1 MISKLGSLQSSQATT
16 QARKVEAQPVESRPR
31 NTNTETA
38 APRAAA
44 VVQIGGQARALAA
57 QAEATPQSR
66 IAELGAQRA
75 QSPTQSAARPR
86 LGESSEARTEIEI
99 EPVVAQPVPDFSA
112 SREVSAP
119 QGRSVYSSGAASET
133 GSATQA
139 SSSGRSYVA

>member
-1 MISKLGSLQSSQATT
+1 MISKLGSLQSSQAAT
-16 QARKVEAQPVESRPR
+16 QARRVEAQPVQSRQT

-44 VVQIGGQARALAA
+44 VVQIGGQARALAT
-57 QAEATPQSR
+57 QNEASPQSR

-75 QSPTQSAARPR
+75 QSTQSVARPR

-112 SREVSAP
+112 SRGA
-119 QGRSVYSSGAASET
+119 SVYSSGAASEA

-139 SSSGRSYVA
+139 SSGRSYVA

>member
-1 MISKLGSLQSSQATT
+1 MISKIGSLQSSQAAT
-16 QARKVEAQPVESRPR
+16 QARRVEAKPVQTTQR

-57 QAEATPQSR
+57 QNEASPQAR

-75 QSPTQSAARPR
+75 QSTQSVARPR

-112 SREVSAP
+112 SREATSAVP
-119 QGRSVYSSGAASET
+119 TRSVEASGAASDAS
-133 GSATQA
+133 SATQA
-139 SSSGRSYVA
+139 SSGRSYIA

>member
-1 MISKLGSLQSSQATT
+1 MISKIGSLQSSQAAT
-16 QARKVEAQPVESRPR
+16 QARRVEAKPVQTTQR

-44 VVQIGGQARALAA
+44 VVQIGGQARALATQNEA
-57 QAEATPQSR
+57 SPQAR

-75 QSPTQSAARPR
+75 QSTQSVARPR

-112 SREVSAP
+112 SREATSVP
-119 QGRSVYSSGAASET
+119 TRSVEASGAASDAS
-133 GSATQA
+133 SATQA
-139 SSSGRSYVA
+139 SSSRSYFA